1 MATTINASTSAG
13 LVSTADTSGVLQLQA
28 ANTTVLNAELGK
40 ALALQGA
47 TSTTGCGI
55 AFPATQVAST
65 DVNTLDDYEEGTWTT
80 TLVPA
85 SGSFSSVTY
94 NDQTGYYTKIGR
106 QVTVTFWMYTSAI
119 SVGTASGNLS
129 IGGLPFSVLSTT
141 PGNRGSGAVGNCN
154 GWATTNNPESVSN
167 LGGGTTLTI
176 YKRTTAGGTQSVVQV
191 SDLVTGTTG
200 NGMQVTFTY
209 FTS

>member
-65 DVNTLDDYEEGTWTT
+65 DVNTLDDYKEGTFTPI
-80 TLVPA
+80 L
-85 SGSFSSVTY
+85 SGFTIVGSPTY
-94 NDQTGYYTKIGR
+94 SGKYTKIGNMIFATVYINPVSASTVASTANTSSITGLPNAASVSVR
-106 QVTVTFWMYTSAI
+106 SVCYASSNQVANYGTGLLETGGTLYPPTWVANSNFIMI
-119 SVGTASGNLS
+119 SV
-129 IGGLPFSVLSTT
+129 VYY
-141 PGNRGSGAVGNCN
+141 V
-154 GWATTNNPESVSN
+154 
-167 LGGGTTLTI
+167 
-176 YKRTTAGGTQSVVQV
+176 
-191 SDLVTGTTG
+191 
-200 NGMQVTFTY
+200 
-209 FTS
+209 